1 MARPRGVS
9 TKSASTPYR
18 ALTSAGGIEYR
29 SQFLELFRM
38 KGLKVLEED
47 KKYER

>member
-1 MARPRGVS
+1 MWHRVTVFG
-9 TKSASTPYR
+9 
-18 ALTSAGGIEYR
+18 EYR